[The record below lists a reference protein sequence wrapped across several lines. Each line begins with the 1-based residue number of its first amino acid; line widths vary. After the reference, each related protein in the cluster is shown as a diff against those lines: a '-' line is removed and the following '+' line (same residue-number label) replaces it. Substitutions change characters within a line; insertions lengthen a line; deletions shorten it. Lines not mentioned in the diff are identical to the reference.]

1 MRLDSVALETDA
13 PMINTWNV
21 NKSSD
26 TPGTAMLSVTV
37 RIGVFFDGTG
47 NNRVNSQVGADC
59 RAMAEVNNDVHIR
72 ECKGRH
78 DEPGSSYANDLSN
91 IARLAGLYR
100 LQAKAINNG
109 AGLNV
114 YWPVYI
120 SGAGTVS
127 GGRDSFWPG
136 QTFGRGPTGVV
147 AKVARAMQKIG
158 ERLKGFSRDNP
169 DCVIG
174 ALEFDVFGFSRGAAA
189 ARHFIN
195 EVLKRDKGS
204 LEPALNQRKVPLS
217 PEFSWG
223 NGSVRIR
230 FVGLFDTVA
239 AIGGFKD
246 LGNVRDASNRNV
258 NLYLPPGSVEHVV
271 HLVARDELRR
281 NFALNSVAPHWPRE
295 ILLPG
300 AHSDIGG
307 GYHSQM
313 QERVLLTRPRW
324 SVVGC
329 DTPSGLT
336 GAWRKAYWDLQ
347 ALDASELVDPLD
359 REASLSVVCEQT
371 TLMRSCNKLNVKSV
385 MAAVCLQRKVFGH
398 LSLVHLRIMHGLAC
412 AEGVPL
418 EPIPVSD
425 AFNLPPE
432 LQRIAQKLMDY
443 AKDGI
448 YTLDKREEQ
457 LLRRRYIHRSAHWE
471 AAIRGTGQLNEALF
485 VHAPAQGGRVLHPN
499 VEMPG

>member
-1 MRLDSVALETDA
+1 
-13 PMINTWNV
+13 MINTWNV
-21 NKSSD
+21 NTSSD
-26 TPGTAMLSVTV
+26 TPGTTMLSVTV
-37 RIGVFFDGTG
+37 RIGIFFDGTG
-47 NNRVNSQVGADC
+47 NNRVNSQIGADC
-59 RAMAEVNNDVHIR
+59 RSMAEINKNAHIR

-78 DEPGSSYANDLSN
+78 TEPGSSYANDLSN

-100 LQAKAINNG
+100 LQAKASNNG
-109 AGLNV
+109 TGLNV

-120 SGAGTVS
+120 SGAGTIS
-127 GGRDSFWPG
+127 GGRDSLWPG

-147 AKVARAMQKIG
+147 AKVARGMQKVG
-158 ERLKGFSRDNP
+158 ERLKGFARDNP
-169 DCVIG
+169 DCVIA

-204 LEPALNQRKVPLS
+204 LEPTLNQRKVPLG
-217 PEFSWG
+217 PEFSW
-223 NGSVRIR
+223 NNDSVKVR

-246 LGNVRDASNRNV
+246 LGNVRDATNRRV

-295 ILLPG
+295 IVLPG

-307 GYHSQM
+307 GYHPQM

-324 SVVGC
+324 SAVGC
-329 DTPSGLT
+329 ETSSELT
-336 GAWRKAYWDLQ
+336 DAWRKAYEELQ
-347 ALDASELVDPLD
+347 ALEASELIDPQD
-359 REASLSVVCEQT
+359 REASLSVVSERT
-371 TLMRSCNKLNVKSV
+371 ALMRSCNKLNVSSV

-398 LSLVHLRIMHGLAC
+398 LSLVHLRVMHGLAC

-432 LQRIAQKLMDY
+432 LQGIAEKLTEY
-443 AKDGI
+443 AKNGI
-448 YTLDKREEQ
+448 YTLDEREER

-485 VHAPAQGGRVLHPN
+485 VHAPARGGRVRHPN
-499 VEMPG
+499 VEVPGYPL